1 MSFKIGAHAQELVRK
16 LSSQNPPEDT
26 APSGE
31 VISGAAAGPDV
42 PDASADAAAEPAP
55 QATDAAPQP
64 RKKMNFKS
72 VDAYSLRLDGGF
84 GWRNFQNG
92 QKLDHDGGMFRLA
105 AGLRIP
111 VGRRL
116 ALSPRLAYEY
126 QGLKKP
132 LGFGVESRATA
143 HMVGLEIDL
152 GIALHPKW
160 FSLHPVLGFG
170 AAIYRAP
177 GSTDGLVGAEFN
189 KNAQLFPIRS
199 AGARIELGLQLC
211 TWGDAICLGAKF
223 AGDMGINPTLD
234 VIDAPE
240 GGNPPMG
247 LSPMGAGVSVGVDV
261 LRIVSNV
268 RNRKRP
274 QGKEAEPVP
283 AESAPVDQP
292 TPEEADPSPPAP
304 EESEPKPSPPA
315 LPTVTVA
322 EFEAKLEDTK
332 MESNHVQGNLKLAQR
347 GLGKI
352 KDPKTTKPDK
362 KINADS
368 AVSFYRRSAEK
379 THSVEVTLAG
389 LYDAYG
395 KMSDPQEGAKAFG
408 ILQEIEALYKE
419 MAAQTV
425 ELHGI
430 ADQSVKA
437 YNKRRGSEAEVAFA
451 DPKPEYPALRQE

>member
-1 MSFKIGAHAQELVRK
+1 MSFKIGAQSQELVRK
-16 LSSQNPPEDT
+16 LRSQNPPED
-26 APSGE
+26 AVPSGE
-31 VISGAAAGPDV
+31 VISDEATALDV
-42 PDASADAAAEPAP
+42 HDISS
-55 QATDAAPQP
+55 DAAPVP

-126 QGLKKP
+126 QALKKP
-132 LGFGVESRATA
+132 LGFEVVSRATA

-177 GSTDGLVGAEFN
+177 GSVDGLVGAEFN
-189 KNAQLFPIRS
+189 KNALLFPIRS
-199 AGARIELGLQLC
+199 AGARIDLGLQLC

-234 VIDAPE
+234 VVDAPE

-268 RNRKRP
+268 RIKKKP
-274 QGKEAEPVP
+274 QAKGTDPVSAEVATPAQPATMETEPFTVP
-283 AESAPVDQP
+283 AESDPKP
-292 TPEEADPSPPAP
+292 GTPELPAVTIATF
-304 EESEPKPSPPA
+304 EE
-315 LPTVTVA
+315 
-322 EFEAKLEDTK
+322 KLEEVKKGSD
-332 MESNHVQGNLKLAQR
+332 HVQGNWKLAQR
-347 GLGKI
+347 GLEKI
-352 KDPKTTKPDK
+352 KDPKVKQSDK

-368 AVSFYRRSAEK
+368 AVSFYRRSFEK
-379 THSVEVTLAG
+379 TQSVDVTLAG

-395 KMSDPQEGAKAFG
+395 KMSGSQEKESALE
-408 ILQEIEALYKE
+408 IIREIEALYE
-419 MAAQTV
+419 GMATKTV
-425 ELHGI
+425 ELHDI
-430 ADQSVKA
+430 ADRAVKA
-437 YNKRRGSEAEVAFA
+437 YNKRRGSEAEIVFA
-451 DPKPEYPALRQE
+451 DPKPEYPALGQE